1 MDTKS
6 DKLRALVKAE
16 KWEEA
21 FKLAKSF
28 KLGFTKNEQADISRA
43 HEIKTNVAFYK
54 RLGFDEFVVKQKAI
68 DVLKKHYGE

>member
-6 DKLRALVKAE
+6 DKLRALIKAE
-16 KWEEA
+16 KWDDA

-28 KLGFTKNEQADISRA
+28 KLGFTKDEQADISRA
-43 HEIKTNVAFYK
+43 HEMKSNPVFYK

-68 DVLKKHYGE
+68 EALKKHYGE